1 MSDRRRDDV
10 AGGGGEPADHP
21 QPPPPPAAPETR
33 FEGPQ
38 NVAPTVAEG
47 ISGRSF
53 PASRRPRSH
62 RGQIY
67 PTLIRLPAPL
77 AARFTSLGSIG
88 IGGQADVLVCED
100 RSDGR
105 RFAVK
110 LYRGTQVV
118 LNPSILDSLKSADPA
133 HVAPVLEV
141 GHDETA
147 LWEIQEY
154 FPLGTLA
161 DEIAEVP
168 GPRPASLVRQVVA
181 ELTEALDHVHTRKL
195 VHLDLKPANVF
206 VRSLEPVDLVLGDF
220 GLARQLHFSAELMTV
235 AGTFAYMPPEGGYG
249 EASREAD
256 WWALG
261 VIAHQFHTGH
271 HLVPDPEDPLALADE
286 RLIRKVIADGSYS
299 LDDVT
304 DERWRLLIDGLLT
317 RPRQHRWGAEQ
328 VRRWLAGGAP
338 PVHREARTPPNRATA
353 SLPFLGGLFDDPA
366 ALAAA
371 IRRDFEGARRYLRSD
386 AVQELRRWLREGPVG
401 QGADQVFSE
410 LQAKRIPPAAALVEL
425 QLILDPSNPP
435 VFNSRIVDPE
445 GLARVADAAST
456 GDAASQQWIRELR
469 QSRIFAVMHRHMA
482 DDRLLGTA
490 AEHLR
495 VWSEALDTARRKLDA
510 GTRDLAGS
518 ASGLAEGLL
527 LGAALSTTW
536 RQDLLARARRIDLKG
551 LTEPKDVDTVLGAR
565 DAYDVPRAVLA
576 LTLLPAWVEREVRAE
591 RERELAAKEA
601 ARRQEEEKREAERRR
616 IQEERERRGRE
627 AAGNRRDAR
636 RRIGS
641 RLVGTAILAGTGVA
655 AGIATYPNWGQLAV
669 HVALIVA
676 GTVGALYL
684 IDLVLHRSI
693 GSGSSWLWAGIGYV
707 QGMAWQLLG
716 QGFTGG
722 SLPAGVLPA
731 LTMVAGYGLGGA
743 VRAAF
748 LGLPGSRNGRVRQW
762 LALPTVLLP
771 VLFLGLQAAQLA
783 PLFGE
788 VEVASWYSDA
798 VYQVTRW
805 LPSVPVEDAE
815 ALHALIWW
823 ATAAGSVVT
832 GNTDHLPRL
841 GTFFANGLLLLAST
855 LTVWAFLAAPMYFF
869 TTLYLLGALT
879 LVLLVVVVIF
889 YAVLNR

>member
-1 MSDRRRDDV
+1 MSARRPDDV
-10 AGGGGEPADHP
+10 AGGGGDPSDRREPA
-21 QPPPPPAAPETR
+21 PPAPPTR
-33 FEGPQ
+33 FEGPT
-38 NVAPTVAEG
+38 NAAPTVAEG
-47 ISGRSF
+47 VSGRSF
-53 PASRRPRSH
+53 TSSRRPRSH
-62 RGQIY
+62 RGLIS
-67 PTLIRLPAPL
+67 PTLIQLPAPL

-100 RSDGR
+100 RTNGHR
-105 RFAVK
+105 VAVK

-118 LNPSILDSLKSADPA
+118 LNPSIVDRLKSADPA

-141 GHDETA
+141 GYDETA

-154 FPLGTLA
+154 FPLGTLW

-168 GPRPASLVRQVVA
+168 GPRPELFVRQVVT
-181 ELTEALDHVHTRKL
+181 ELTEALDHVHTQNL

-286 RLIRKVIADGSYS
+286 RLIRKAIAEDSYS

-328 VRRWLAGGAP
+328 VRQWLAGGAP
-338 PVHREARTPPNRATA
+338 AVHHEARTPRKRSAA
-353 SLPFLGGLFDDPA
+353 SLPFLGGLYDDPA

-371 IRRDFEGARRYLRSD
+371 IRTDFEGARGYLRSE
-386 AVQELRRWLREGPVG
+386 AVRELRRWLRDGPVG

-410 LQAKRIPPAAALVEL
+410 LETKRIPPAAALVEL
-425 QLILDPSNPP
+425 QLILDPASPP
-435 VFNSRIVDPE
+435 VFNSRVVDPE
-445 GLARVADAAST
+445 GLARVAEAATS
-456 GDAASQQWIRELR
+456 GDVAAQQWIRELR
-469 QSRIFAVMHRHMA
+469 QARIFAVMHRHLA

-495 VWSEALDTARRKLDA
+495 VWSEALDTARRTLDA

-527 LGAALSTTW
+527 LGAALSTAS
-536 RQDLLARARRIDLKG
+536 RQELLARARRIDLKG
-551 LTEPKDVDTVLGAR
+551 LTVPKDAAAVLGAR
-565 DAYDVPRAVLA
+565 DAYDVPKAALA
-576 LTLLPAWVEREVRAE
+576 LTLLPAWVERELRAQ

-616 IQEERERRGRE
+616 IQEQRERRGRE

-636 RRIGS
+636 QRIGP
-641 RLVGTAILAGTGVA
+641 RLFGIAILVGMTVS
-655 AGIATYPNWGQLAV
+655 AGITTNPNWGELAV
-669 HVALIVA
+669 QVALTVA
-676 GTVGALYL
+676 GTVGSLYL
-684 IDLVLHRSI
+684 VDLVLHRSI

-707 QGMAWQLLG
+707 QGMAWQLMDRW
-716 QGFTGG
+716 FTGG
-722 SLPAGVLPA
+722 SLPTGVLPA
-731 LTMVAGYGLGGA
+731 LTMVAGYGVGGA
-743 VRAAF
+743 IRAAF
-748 LGLPGSRNGRVRQW
+748 LRLPGSRYGRVHQW

-771 VLFLGLQAAQLA
+771 VLFLGLQAARLT
-783 PLFGE
+783 PLFGD
-788 VEVASWYSDA
+788 VELASWYVDA
-798 VYQVTRW
+798 VDQVTRW
-805 LPSVPVEDAE
+805 LPTVQLDAD

-823 ATAAGSVVT
+823 ATAAGSVIT

-841 GTFFANGLLLLAST
+841 GSFFANGLLLLAST

-869 TTLYLLGALT
+869 ATLYLLGALA